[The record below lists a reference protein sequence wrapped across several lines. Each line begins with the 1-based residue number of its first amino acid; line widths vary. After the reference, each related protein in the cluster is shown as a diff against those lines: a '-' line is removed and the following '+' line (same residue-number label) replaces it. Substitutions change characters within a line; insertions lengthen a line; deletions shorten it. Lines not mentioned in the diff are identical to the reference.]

1 MTTRSPPPQGFLKLN
16 YQEVNQSYGQNYL
29 DFRNGISTGIVL

>member
-1 MTTRSPPPQGFLKLN
+1 MTTRSPPPQGFWNKL
-16 YQEVNQSYGQNYL
+16 QEVNRSYGQNYL